1 MPYDYE
7 GQREDR
13 DVVVT
18 AKVAVETAP
27 RLEAVTAGPTGVAV
41 VAPFVAAP
49 VAVVASFVPTV
60 AMPGVMS
67 VAPTVAVA
75 VVVSVVSAVVSA
87 VVMSG
92 VVSVVSTVA
101 MPGVASVVPTGV
113 IAVVAARAAVVVVV
127 DDPAPARVASIT
139 VTG

>member
-75 VVVSVVSAVVSA
+75 VVVSVVSAVV
-87 VVMSG
+87 MSG